1 MTEKAPFVVPAV
13 FYFYEVLV
21 GVVQALIFTMLVA
34 IYIGLMTN
42 HDEEHA
48 H

>member
-1 MTEKAPFVVPAV
+1 
-13 FYFYEVLV
+13 
-21 GVVQALIFTMLVA
+21 VQALIFTLLVA

-42 HDEEHA
+42 HDEEA

>member
-1 MTEKAPFVVPAV
+1 MTGMAPFIVPIP

-21 GVVQALIFTMLVA
+21 GVVQALIFTLLVA

-42 HDEEHA
+42 HEEESH
-48 H
+48 

>member
-1 MTEKAPFVVPAV
+1 MAPYLVPIP

-21 GVVQALIFTMLVA
+21 GVVQALIFTLLVA
-34 IYIGLMTN
+34 IYIGLITN
-42 HDEEHA
+42 HEADHA